1 MSGKGRTQCSYFDE
15 LDEILGTR
23 AASEPSLVLQTIPS
37 GAGREQNG
45 NRTHLIVVII

>member
-1 MSGKGRTQCSYFDE
+1 MSGKGRKQCSYFDE

-23 AASEPSLVLQTIPS
+23 AASEPPIVLQTIPS

-45 NRTHLIVVII
+45 NRTHILL

>member
-1 MSGKGRTQCSYFDE
+1 MSGKGRKQCYFDE

-23 AASEPSLVLQTIPS
+23 AASEPPLVLQTIPS

-45 NRTHLIVVII
+45 NRTHILL